1 MLKYIARVFF
11 IAQFCGES
19 RHICILS
26 IAIAIFSRIIVSGA
40 TEFEKPDFA
49 RGVTLR
55 IYAIICITLYLRR
68 HESRAASISI
78 VFFTTPS

>member
-11 IAQFCGES
+11 IAQLCGES

-40 TEFEKPDFA
+40 TGFGKNQDFA

-55 IYAIICITLYLRR
+55 IYAIICITL
-68 HESRAASISI
+68 
-78 VFFTTPS
+78 